1 MKHLQILIIGLLLCF
16 CSALQ
21 AKDRVIAYP
30 PFCARNNTAIE
41 VSKVV
46 MSDTATV
53 LHIYAKYPPKN
64 WIKIAKESYLKDNN
78 GRTYQL
84 RSGIGITPDKELWM
98 PETGEAE
105 FQLVFPPLAENA
117 TAIEFTEGEGV
128 EGGFSIWGILLKGKK
143 LPELILPQEAVVH
156 KVNKTTELPEELP
169 LKYGKTTVKGK
180 LLDYR
185 GDMMKQIV
193 LYPSEPIIGYE
204 NAIKADIQ
212 SDGSFSVTFDVT
224 GTTTIST
231 SIYGKKIL
239 FFVETAQTTE
249 VFINLREISRQQ
261 SSYHKDSKPY
271 GIIAYINGPLAG
283 IAEEWNQTGINF
295 SLTEYY
301 GTWMKDLENLD
312 LASIKAHLLKESDRI
327 QQNINK
333 QPVSNATKQLLTSE
347 NEQRLIELLQS
358 APIILTQAYLQ
369 KNKLGSEAGEEY
381 YLKLIKQLPKDY
393 IPTSYYKNL
402 NLPYAKLTPSYIST
416 VNRSIYE
423 KNKMPDL
430 MGTGKGVF
438 FDILNAAV
446 IYKGIKDFQPLND
459 SIHLQMENLPLAYRQ
474 VLEQA
479 NNQLLLQIEANKKK
493 SGFTVN
499 KAGEVSNEDLF
510 ASIISKFRG
519 KTLLVDFWATWC
531 GPYRMANKQMVPMK
545 EELKGKDIVYLYI
558 TGETSPLKT
567 WENMIPDIHGEHF
580 RVTAAQW
587 KYLCESFKVDGI
599 PTYLMIDRDGNIKYK
614 ETGFPGVDKIKEE
627 LLKVTDK

>member
-1 MKHLQILIIGLLLCF
+1 M
-16 CSALQ
+16 
-21 AKDRVIAYP
+21 
-30 PFCARNNTAIE
+30 
-41 VSKVV
+41 
-46 MSDTATV
+46 
-53 LHIYAKYPPKN
+53 
-64 WIKIAKESYLKDNN
+64 
-78 GRTYQL
+78 
-84 RSGIGITPDKELWM
+84 
-98 PETGEAE
+98 
-105 FQLVFPPLAENA
+105 
-117 TAIEFTEGEGV
+117 
-128 EGGFSIWGILLKGKK
+128 
-143 LPELILPQEAVVH
+143 
-156 KVNKTTELPEELP
+156 TTELPEELP

-204 NAIKADIQ
+204 NEVKADIQ
-212 SDGSFSVTFDVT
+212 SDGSF
-224 GTTTIST
+224 TTTFNVCGLTTVYTYAS
-231 SIYGKKIL
+231 GDRVL
-239 FFVETAQTTE
+239 FFVEPGQTTE
-249 VFINLREISRQQ
+249 VYLNLREVSRKQ
-261 SSYHKDSKPY
+261 SKFHKDSKPY
-271 GIIAYINGPLAG
+271 GIVAYINGPLAG
-283 IAEEWNQTGINF
+283 IAEEWNQIDLKT
-295 SLTEYY
+295 SLTGNY
-301 GTWMKDLENLD
+301 DL
-312 LASIKAHLLKESDRI
+312 LLKKAENMDVNSLKSYLLKRTALR
-327 QQNINK
+327 QQEINK

-347 NEQRLIELLQS
+347 NEQSLIEALQMV
-358 APIILTQAYLQ
+358 PDILTQAYLQ
-369 KNKLGSEAGEEY
+369 KNKLENEAGKEY
-381 YLKLIKQLPKDY
+381 YMKLIKQIPEDY
-393 IPTSYYKNL
+393 IPASYYKNL

-416 VNRSIYE
+416 INRSIYE
-423 KNKMPDL
+423 KNKMPDI
-430 MGTGKGVF
+430 MGTDKGAF
-438 FDILNAAV
+438 FDILNAAA

-459 SIHLQMENLPLAYRQ
+459 SIHLQMENLPLTYRQ

-531 GPYRMANKQMVPMK
+531 GPCRMANKQMVPMK
-545 EELKGKDIVYLYI
+545 EELKGKNIVYLYI

>member
-169 LKYGKTTVKGK
+169 FKYGKTTVKGK

-430 MGTGKGVF
+430 MGTDKGVF

-531 GPYRMANKQMVPMK
+531 GPCRMANKQMVPMK

>member
-128 EGGFSIWGILLKGKK
+128 EGGFSIWGLLLKGKK

-430 MGTGKGVF
+430 MGTDKGVF

-531 GPYRMANKQMVPMK
+531 GPCRMANKQMVPMK

>member
-212 SDGSFSVTFDVT
+212 SDGSFATAFNVS
-224 GTTTIST
+224 GLTTVHT
-231 SIYGKKIL
+231 YAAGDRIL
-239 FFVETAQTTE
+239 FFVEPEQTTE
-249 VFINLREISRQQ
+249 VYLNLREASRKQ
-261 SSYHKDSKPY
+261 SKFHKDSKPY
-271 GIIAYINGPLAG
+271 GIVAYINGPLAG
-283 IAEEWNQTGINF
+283 IAEEWNQINLKT
-295 SLTEYY
+295 SLTGNY
-301 GTWMKDLENLD
+301 DL
-312 LASIKAHLLKESDRI
+312 LLKKAENMDVNSLKSYLLERTALR
-327 QQNINK
+327 QQEINK

-347 NEQRLIELLQS
+347 NEQSLIEALQMV
-358 APIILTQAYLQ
+358 PDILTQAYLQ
-369 KNKLGSEAGEEY
+369 KNKLENEAGKEY
-381 YLKLIKQLPKDY
+381 YMKLIKQIPEDY

-402 NLPYAKLTPSYIST
+402 NLPYTKLTPSYTST
-416 VNRSIYE
+416 INRSIYK
-423 KNKMPDL
+423 KNKMPDI
-430 MGTGKGVF
+430 MGTDKGAF
-438 FDILNAAV
+438 FDILNAAA

-459 SIHLQMENLPLAYRQ
+459 SIHLQMENLPLPYRQ

-499 KAGEVSNEDLF
+499 KTGEVSNEDLF

-531 GPYRMANKQMVPMK
+531 GPCRMANKQMVPMK

-627 LLKVTDK
+627 LLKITDK

>member
-423 KNKMPDL
+423 KNKMPDI
-430 MGTGKGVF
+430 MGTDKGAF
-438 FDILNAAV
+438 FDILNAAA

-459 SIHLQMENLPLAYRQ
+459 SIHLQMENLPLTYRQ

-531 GPYRMANKQMVPMK
+531 GPCRMANKQMVPMK